1 MIPWVRWQQPASPLG
16 HRLTLALVEN
26 RKCFLLASISTAKF
40 ALWKSLVLDVPV
52 CVAGFRINL
61 TLKVLATRKGDQ
73 RLLSLWQYF
82 SPKHSIITR
91 NFWSGDDVPKVKLV
105 AAILPEESTLAFGKR
120 EAFSCVQWLS
130 QGQHTF
136 VQKCCKCKCC
146 TFAALLHFFIHSLQS
161 SSSLYCFFIVLQE
174 CFFFFSGYL
183 INTADQAV
191 YNARGRLHLCFIQ
204 RPWLWRT

>member
-1 MIPWVRWQQPASPLG
+1 MIPWVRWRRPASPLG

-105 AAILPEESTLAFGKR
+105 AAVLPEESTLAFGKR

-136 VQKCCKCKCC
+136 
-146 TFAALLHFFIHSLQS
+146 ALFYSLVAIVKQFVLFFYS
-161 SSSLYCFFIVLQE
+161 STRML
-174 CFFFFSGYL
+174 FFFFSGYL